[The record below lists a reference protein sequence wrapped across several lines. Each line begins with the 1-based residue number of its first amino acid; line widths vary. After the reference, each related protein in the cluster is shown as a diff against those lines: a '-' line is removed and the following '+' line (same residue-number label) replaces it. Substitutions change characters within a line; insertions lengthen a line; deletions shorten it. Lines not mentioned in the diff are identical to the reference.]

1 MIEAICGGC
10 GSSFSVDDSN
20 AGKTGKCRKCGASV
34 SIPSRPTSTP
44 PSLPRRPTST
54 LPALDSDVPATQVEE
69 EVDAAPP
76 CQITTTDLIHGWTVT
91 GYKGLV
97 TAHVVAGTGFF
108 SDFAAGWTDVFGGRS
123 QTYQRQMAAIEEEA
137 LESLRYAAVE
147 RGANWVIG
155 TRIDFDE
162 ISGKGMQMFMV
173 SAQGTAVH
181 AIAAPVNAP
190 DAISA
195 LRVPGTAVRDQIRK
209 DSIRRRLPSMESGE
223 RQVTEEFLETL
234 CDVRLPEAVPLCI
247 RIALSD
253 DQFQTPRTKQLAKQV
268 LRLSPRRA
276 AREAVHD
283 TMMKSP
289 QANGV
294 IELYRDLG
302 LLDLRWVM
310 QQISAPHKHARHIGL
325 QVLCQCVATTYS
337 EEDIPVLYTLRVA
350 VPKAF
355 PETAREVEVKSLL
368 GGQGRKWRCEHGHDN
383 SLEHLRCA
391 TCDIDRYGL
400 PRGNYS
406 TDIAVKVVES
416 TLAMLEPHFRP

>member
-10 GSSFSVDDSN
+10 GATFSVDDSH
-20 AGKTGKCRKCGASV
+20 AGKTGKCRKCGAGV
-34 SIPSRPTSTP
+34 NIPSRTVNTP
-44 PSLPRRPTST
+44 SSRGMEIS
-54 LPALDSDVPATQVEE
+54 ANHVEE
-69 EVDAAPP
+69 EIDATPP

-181 AIAAPVNAP
+181 AIAAPVEAP
-190 DAISA
+190 DAATA

-209 DSIRRRLPSMESGE
+209 DSIRRRLPAMESGE

-234 CDVRLPEAVPLCI
+234 CDVRLPESVPLCV

-253 DQFQTPRTKQLAKQV
+253 DEVHSPRTKQLAKQA
-268 LRLSPRRA
+268 LRLAPRRA
-276 AREAVHD
+276 TRDALHE
-283 TMMKSP
+283 MMLQNR
-289 QANGV
+289 QANGA
-294 IELYRDLG
+294 ITLYRDLG
-302 LLDLRWVM
+302 LLDVRWVM
-310 QQISAPHKHARHIGL
+310 QQISTPDKHARHVGL
-325 QVLCQCVATTYS
+325 QVLSQCVATTYS
-337 EEDIPVLYTLRVA
+337 NEDIAVLHTLRAA
-350 VPKAF
+350 VTNAF
-355 PETAREVEVKSLL
+355 PETAREVDVKTLL
-368 GGQGRKWRCEHGHDN
+368 GGHGRRWRCENGHDN
-383 SLEHLRCA
+383 VLDDQRCT
-391 TCDIDRYGL
+391 TCDVDRRGL
-400 PRGNYS
+400 PRGDYS
-406 TDIAVKVVES
+406 PDIAVKVIES
-416 TLAMLEPHFRP
+416 TLAVLEPHFRRRGNG

>member
-1 MIEAICGGC
+1 M
-10 GSSFSVDDSN
+10 S
-20 AGKTGKCRKCGASV
+20 
-34 SIPSRPTSTP
+34 TS
-44 PSLPRRPTST
+44 
-54 LPALDSDVPATQVEE
+54 PALNSDVSATHVEE
-69 EVDAAPP
+69 EIDATPP

-123 QTYQRQMAAIEEEA
+123 QAYQRQMAAIEEEA
-137 LESLRYAAVE
+137 LEALRYAAIE

-181 AIAAPVNAP
+181 AISVPVNAP
-190 DAISA
+190 SATSA

-223 RQVTEEFLETL
+223 RLVTEEFLETL
-234 CDVRLPEAVPLCI
+234 CDVRLPEAVSLCI
-247 RIALSD
+247 RVALSD
-253 DQFQTPRTKQLAKQV
+253 EQAQRPRIKQLAKQA
-268 LRLSPRRA
+268 LRLAPRRVV
-276 AREAVHD
+276 REALHE
-283 TMMKSP
+283 TMINNP
-289 QANGV
+289 QASGAV
-294 IELYRDLG
+294 ELYRDLG
-302 LLDLRWVM
+302 LLDLRWIL
-310 QQISAPHKHARHIGL
+310 QQIEKPDKHARHISL

-337 EEDIPVLYTLRVA
+337 DEDIAVLHALRVA

-368 GGQGRKWRCEHGHDN
+368 GGQGHKWRCEYGHDN
-383 SLEHLRCA
+383 PLENLYCA
-391 TCDIDRYGL
+391 TCSIDRYGL

-406 TDIAVKVVES
+406 TEVAVKVVES
-416 TLAMLEPHFRP
+416 TLAMLEPHFCL